1 MHREQPIQV
10 IDRSADRRARRG
22 GFTLLEGLIASV
34 VLAILVL
41 GVVGSVSTSYQESQ
55 SVRATATSVTLGRQL
70 VDEIVS
76 KPFDSTD
83 ALGTGG
89 TRSTFTN
96 ISAYNNYSDTS
107 NALPLLAGG
116 TIDATGADQYTRQT
130 SVVAGAQPSN
140 DAISPTSDFA
150 IVTVNVAGPGGEVIS
165 IPEFVARYTVTR

>member
-1 MHREQPIQV
+1 MPREQPIRA
-10 IDRSADRRARRG
+10 IDRATRRA

-41 GVVGSVSTSYQESQ
+41 GVVGSVSTSYQQSQ
-55 SVRATATSVTLGRQL
+55 SVRATSTSVTLARQL

-96 ISAYNNYSDTS
+96 VSAYDNYSDTS
-107 NALPLLAGG
+107 DSLPLLAGG

-130 SVVAGAQPSN
+130 SVIVGAQPSN
-140 DAISPTSDFA
+140 DATSPTSDFA
-150 IVTVNVAGPGGEVIS
+150 IVTVNVTGPDGEVIS
-165 IPEFVARYTVTR
+165 IPEFVARYAVTR